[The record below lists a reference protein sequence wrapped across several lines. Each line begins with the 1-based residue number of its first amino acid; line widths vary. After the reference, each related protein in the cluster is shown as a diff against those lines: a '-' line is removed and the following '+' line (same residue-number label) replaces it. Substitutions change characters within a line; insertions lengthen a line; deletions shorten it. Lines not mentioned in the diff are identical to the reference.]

1 MKLNTLKVIFVSLAL
16 FHLTQPLQAEE
27 KNSKMDLKKLTSLKI
42 PENLG
47 SLDEVW
53 IPKDAYGIQV
63 PTRGEK
69 EGAEPRSEGQKPIS
83 PKIVLHIRDAHCIYE
98 AQMHIAQLIEHL
110 VKRYDIALVAVE
122 GSSGKLDTS
131 LLTQYTMPSIREQVL
146 QGFMKQGRLTG
157 AEYAAVIFR
166 LPVTLYG
173 IEDPELYQKNL
184 EAFKTLAPHRGK
196 STQVFNL
203 LEQQLQDIEP
213 HVYSKDLKEFS
224 GLVKEYE
231 NGKKPFDRYG
241 FELLDFYKKAV
252 GPTDSKEFQELYP
265 NVILFVGKSG
275 LEKELDFKKVEEERT
290 QFFNDSAAKLEG
302 EKLNQLVSKSL
313 EFRLGRLSALE
324 YYNYLEGLM
333 KEVYGAEF
341 ESSDFKYSNLKKF
354 IEYEK
359 LFARIQGKTLFNEFD
374 QIRDLLYAKLI
385 KSPEEK
391 SFLVYSRTVKVLK
404 RLYRSEMTQVE
415 LKDYL
420 SRKDQFNL
428 NGVIAFLK
436 ENSQKYNV
444 RLRDGFRFVDEAKLK
459 ELIPAAENF
468 YTFADERNEVI
479 TGRLFDAMEKE
490 KANVAILVVGGFHTE
505 AIKKA
510 LKEKGLAYAVITPNI
525 QSEVI
530 YNPYVEVMTDT
541 KNPLEKI
548 LIEFNKIKGTQ
559 EGGIS
564 K

>member
-1 MKLNTLKVIFVSLAL
+1 MKLNILKVIFISLAL
-16 FHLTQPLQAEE
+16 FHLTQPLHAEE
-27 KNSKMDLKKLTSLKI
+27 KNSRMDIKKLTSLKI

-53 IPKDAYGIQV
+53 IPKDTYGIQV
-63 PTRGEK
+63 PTRGER
-69 EGAEPRSEGQKPIS
+69 EGAEPRPEDQKPIS

-110 VKRYDIALVAVE
+110 VKRYNIALVAVE
-122 GSSGKLDTS
+122 GSSGKLDAS
-131 LLTQYTMPSIREQVL
+131 LLTQYTTPSVREQVL
-146 QGFMKQGRLTG
+146 QSFMRQGRLTG
-157 AEYAAVIFR
+157 SEYAAVIFG

-184 EAFKTLAPHRGK
+184 EAFRMLAPYRGK

-213 HVYSKDLKEFS
+213 HIYSKDLKEFS

-231 NGKKPFDRYG
+231 SGEKPFDRYG
-241 FELLDFYKKAV
+241 FELLDFYKRVA
-252 GPTDSKEFQELYP
+252 GPNDSKEFQESYP
-265 NVILFVGKSG
+265 NVILFIEKSR

-290 QFFNDSAAKLEG
+290 QFFNDAAAKLEG
-302 EKLNQLVSKSL
+302 EKLNRLVSKSL

-324 YYNYLEGLM
+324 YYNYLEGMM

-341 ESSDFKYSNLKKF
+341 ESSNFKYTNLKEF

-359 LFARIQGKTLFNEFD
+359 LFSKIQSKTLFNEFD
-374 QIRDLLYAKLI
+374 QIRDVLYEKLI
-385 KSPEEK
+385 KSPQEK

-415 LKDYL
+415 LKDYV
-420 SRKDQFNL
+420 SKKDHFSL

-444 RLRDGFRFVDEAKLK
+444 RLRDGFRFIDETKLK

-479 TGRLFDAMEKE
+479 AGRLFDAMEKE
-490 KANVAILVVGGFHTE
+490 KTNVAILVVGGFHTE

-525 QSEVI
+525 QNEVS

-541 KNPLEKI
+541 RNPLEKF
-548 LIEFNKIKGTQ
+548 LIEFKVKGTQ